1 MDKKENHIFDAK
13 YDECVSIKLVRS
25 QGGKSLSNC
34 GSASVGECN
43 RVI

>member
-1 MDKKENHIFDAK
+1 MFDAK
-13 YDECVSIKLVRS
+13 YDECVSIELVRS